1 MWYKLYCMSRHSKQ
15 TLLFFIGN
23 IIVCLTS
30 YWPIIF
36 SITVSLLIVT
46 ISHGEIVT
54 ISHGEIMTISHGEIV
69 ILVTISHGE
78 INGKI
83 SKLSITLE
91 YRQSLISVEFY
102 VSLVLLCLNESCV
115 VVFIPR
121 KGISFLSCHVFLL
134 STHCLKL

>member
-1 MWYKLYCMSRHSKQ
+1 MTRCDTSDNYVETFK
-15 TLLFFIGN
+15 TDVIVFIGS
-23 IIVCLTS
+23 IVFDIT
-30 YWPIIF
+30 WPIIF

>member
-1 MWYKLYCMSRHSKQ
+1 MWYKWYCMSRPSKQ

-23 IIVCLTS
+23 VIVCLTS

-36 SITVSLLIVT
+36 SITVSLLIV
-46 ISHGEIVT
+46 I
-54 ISHGEIMTISHGEIV
+54 ISHGEIM
-69 ILVTISHGE
+69 TISHGE

-91 YRQSLISVEFY
+91 YLSLISVGFY

-115 VVFIPR
+115 VVFIPG

-134 STHCLKL
+134 STRCLSSKIMYCCIVIL